1 MPAKTTT
8 RLLDKLLK
16 AAVTGHH
23 GVISVNAVHKLMQQ
37 GQWWEA
43 LRRIAVLDAIHINAQ
58 YDFGLTWK
66 QLQFGSCR
74 EQSKLDDATYYAA
87 LRKIFGPYPG
97 CSAGGDLTLYRGHDD
112 PEARIGTSW
121 TTDKLV
127 ALRFALLGL
136 EDPKETEPRSG
147 GVVLTAT
154 VPANAIICSMEDIL
168 GRDREGEHLIDPR
181 GLVYTSEPARRED
194 WEG

>member
-16 AAVTGHH
+16 AAVTGH
-23 GVISVNAVHKLMQQ
+23 GVGMDVISVETIHKLTRQ

-43 LRRIAVLDAIHINAQ
+43 LRRIAALDAIHINAQ

-66 QLQFGSCR
+66 RLQFGTCR

-97 CSAGGDLTLYRGHDD
+97 GDLTLYRGHDD
-112 PEARIGTSW
+112 PEAEIGIS
-121 TTDKLV
+121 
-127 ALRFALLGL
+127 
-136 EDPKETEPRSG
+136 
-147 GVVLTAT
+147 
-154 VPANAIICSMEDIL
+154 
-168 GRDREGEHLIDPR
+168 
-181 GLVYTSEPARRED
+181 
-194 WEG
+194 